1 MTGITFYK
9 IKPEER
15 NSIFEA
21 IGNNIG
27 IPASAVEKDWWVVQ
41 TLALIQE
48 LEAAPHIVFKG
59 GTSLSKAWRIIERF
73 SEDIDLA
80 LDKSFL
86 GIEECTTVKQV
97 KKLRSATRKY
107 IYDSFI
113 PELQNKFNEV
123 GFTDIKVELYE
134 EEGENLEPVQILVKY
149 ETCTSSS
156 SYTKPEV
163 KIEIGSRSLREPF
176 TNCVFSSL
184 VGEHYKGK
192 PFADDPISVGC
203 VNPERTFLEKLFLL
217 HEEFQKPENEIRV
230 DRLSRHLYDVEM
242 LMRTKYAEIALANN
256 ELYNEIIEHRKVYTK
271 ISNIDY
277 SGHQPKSLNPLP
289 PDAVINS
296 WRRDYQRMQEEM
308 IYGTSLLF
316 DELIERIKL
325 LKERINNS
333 KEERNK

>member
-1 MTGITFYK
+1 MTGIAFYK
-9 IKPEER
+9 NKPEER
-15 NSIFEA
+15 NAIFEA
-21 IGNNIG
+21 IGNDIG

-48 LEAAPHIVFKG
+48 LESAPHIVFKG
-59 GTSLSKAWRIIERF
+59 GTSLSKAWNIIERF

-80 LDKSFL
+80 LDKNFL

-97 KKLRSATRKY
+97 KKLRSATRNY
-107 IYDSFI
+107 IYNNFI
-113 PELQNKFNEV
+113 PELQNKFNAV
-123 GFTDIKVELYE
+123 GFTDVKVELCE

-149 ETCTSSS
+149 VTCTSPS

-176 TNCVFSSL
+176 TEREFASL
-184 VGEHYKGK
+184 VGENYKGK
-192 PFADDPISVGC
+192 PFADAPISVPC

-217 HEEFQKPENEIRV
+217 HEEFQKPDDEIRV

-242 LMRTKYAEIALANN
+242 LMRTEYAEIALTNK
-256 ELYNEIIEHRKVYTK
+256 ELYNDIIEHRSIYTK

-277 SGHQPKSLNPLP
+277 NGHQHKTLNPLP
-289 PDAVINS
+289 PDTVIEN

-308 IYGTSLLF
+308 IYGASLPF
-316 DELIERIKL
+316 DKLIERIKE
-325 LKERINNS
+325 LKERINNL
-333 KEERNK
+333 